1 MKLRSLRKIK
11 NYPSAYLILF
21 LLLGIFLLFSCSN
34 ELSFRQVNLNE
45 LSFSKDTI
53 YLDTVFTNIGSSTYT
68 LKVYN
73 KTKDDIQIPNIYLE
87 NGESSNFRLNVDGI
101 SGKNFNNVEILAR
114 DSMYVFIE
122 TTVDIKTLSDN
133 ETQFLYEDKIKFSD
147 VGEVNLMTLVL
158 DAIFLYPK
166 KNNQGIKE
174 TIQIGSNEDGDNIE
188 IEGFYLND
196 DQFGLAAFCVI

>member
-1 MKLRSLRKIK
+1 MKLKSLRKIK
-11 NYPSAYLILF
+11 NYSSAYLILF

-34 ELSFRQVNLNE
+34 ELSFREVNSNE

-158 DAIFLYPK
+158 DAIF
-166 KNNQGIKE
+166 
-174 TIQIGSNEDGDNIE
+174 
-188 IEGFYLND
+188 
-196 DQFGLAAFCVI
+196 